1 MIFSE
6 MNVTSVAYNTE
17 LDDLLAYSG
26 NGTNEIILKGMLFI
40 KISNLPTSA

>member
-26 NGTNEIILKGMLFI
+26 NGMINVK
-40 KISNLPTSA
+40 